1 MYASAAPFF
10 PGGVLRRAREGAG
23 VSVRELARRAGTS
36 HPTILAYET
45 GKKMPSIAVFL
56 RLLEACGFAVDLDME
71 KRIRE
76 RDGVERGEELR
87 QVLELA
93 EQFPAR
99 MTRHLDLP
107 CFGDVNGQPA

>member
-1 MYASAAPFF
+1 MPDHSHFS
-10 PGGVLRRAREGAG
+10 GLVLRSARERAG
-23 VSVRELARRAGTS
+23 LSVRELARRAGTS

-45 GKKMPSIAVFL
+45 GKKTPSVAVFL
-56 RLLEACGFAVDLDME
+56 RLLEACGYAVDFDME

-76 RDGVERGEELR
+76 RDGLERGEELR

-99 MTRHLDLP
+99 MSRHLELP
-107 CFGDVNGQPA
+107 RFGYVDGRAA